1 MQYTMTMNKCKIVF
15 LVGKKMVCNLP
26 CLNMIRDIQWILSIH
41 YNMVSSTQ
49 HTMWIDLTFVSK
61 CFNRIWLQKASLSS
75 ENYLLPHV
83 IIGSPYVRVSKTN
96 HNRRRKNIKIKK
108 DCGNISWMGPFTVHK
123 GSWQVSGKQTHVPT
137 DSSGA
142 HNWPLGTI
150 LTFVTQSKEHKFNPW

>member
-1 MQYTMTMNKCKIVF
+1 MNKCKIVF

-26 CLNMIRDIQWILSIH
+26 CLNTIRDIHTLKYGI
-41 YNMVSSTQ
+41 VSSTQ

-96 HNRRRKNIKIKK
+96 HNRGGKILRLRKTVEIYPEW
-108 DCGNISWMGPFTVHK
+108 GHLLFTRGVDK
-123 GSWQVSGKQTHVPT
+123 YQVNKHMSPQTHQALIT
-137 DSSGA
+137 G
-142 HNWPLGTI
+142 HWGL
-150 LTFVTQSKEHKFNPW
+150 F